1 MFANPSLVTRIS
13 IGKGLGFIGGLI
25 GFIMLPY
32 FWPEADLMTRWGVL
46 LWYTTF
52 GAIIGVF
59 GVFTWH
65 PILRLSMP
73 WWFRGI
79 VLGAWLNF
87 VLTFFTFDV
96 MSAMLA
102 STFGPNGFFLSPY
115 WFVLE
120 GAAFGLLIDYIA
132 TKFGGEGTL
141 AVANL
146 PEN

>member
-1 MFANPSLVTRIS
+1 MFANPSLVTRIA
-13 IGKGLGFIGGLI
+13 IGKGLGFIGGLC

-32 FWPEADLMTRWGVL
+32 LWPEGDLMTRWGIL

-52 GAIIGVF
+52 GAIIGMF

-73 WWFRGI
+73 WWFRGF

-102 STFGPNGFFLSPY
+102 STFGPNGILASPY

-120 GAAFGLLIDYIA
+120 GAAFGLLIDYVA
-132 TKFGGEGTL
+132 TKFGGEGKQ
-141 AVANL
+141 AMDDQ
-146 PEN
+146 PES